1 MIPLDTGYDEG
12 GRWHKPGLSKSAW
25 RGLLFA
31 LLFEVVVLLAGW
43 LAWRMI

>member
-12 GRWHKPGLSKSAW
+12 GRWHKPRLSGGAW

-31 LLFEVVVLLAGW
+31 LLFEATVLLAGW
-43 LAWRMI
+43 LAWRAM

>member
-12 GRWHKPGLSKSAW
+12 GRWHKPTLPSGAG

-31 LLFEVVVLLAGW
+31 LLFEVIILLAGW
-43 LAWRMI
+43 LAWRTM